1 MNAQI
6 LGPIGQKAFDQRGI
20 SDETAARFGIY
31 TCRTIGDGEVEPDPA
46 GNVVAFPYLE
56 NGRVV
61 AEKDRAPGKKFWQ
74 RKGGKKTF
82 WNADI
87 LDDPSLEQGIAP
99 LIITE
104 GELDGLTAIDCGF
117 PFTVS
122 VPDGA
127 PSIPKGKAP
136 DELDPIDLSAENSGK
151 FEYVWVNRD
160 RLKRVKRFILALDND
175 DPGKRL
181 EAELLRRLA
190 PSKCLS
196 LVYPDDCKDL
206 SDVRVKHGAE
216 AVSRCLNAARPYP
229 VRGLYRLSDY
239 PDVADPETFSTGF
252 ADLDEC
258 LKLWLGEMMV
268 VTGIPGHGK
277 SSFVINLCV
286 NLARAYGWVTAMASF
301 EIQTVPALRHKLRLA
316 RTQFAPERWNAGMKA
331 AADRWINDHFLFID
345 DDPSGDGEED
355 LTLEWLLERAADAV
369 IRDGIRVLVID
380 PWNEVEHAKPR
391 GESETEYHNRALR
404 MIRRFATR
412 YQVIAIVIAHP
423 TKEVGKDGV
432 TRMPGLYDIA
442 GSAAWFN
449 KPDHGI
455 VVFVP
460 DADAGETVIAV
471 KKVRFGWS
479 GKKAEVTLRY
489 DAETEGYLS
498 LNGLIPIWKAKKAAS
513 VGIAK
518 SVTPGAKG

>member
-1 MNAQI
+1 MSAHI
-6 LGPIGQKAFDQRGI
+6 LGPIGIKAFDQRQI
-20 SDETAARFGIY
+20 SEDTAVRFGVY
-31 TCRTIGDGEVEPDPA
+31 TVRHIVDANGKRTGEVEPDVG
-46 GNVVAFPYLE
+46 GNVVAFPYLDH
-56 NGRVV
+56 GRVV
-61 AEKDRAPGKKFWQ
+61 AEKYRGPGKQFWQ
-74 RKGGKKTF
+74 SKGGKKTF

-87 LDDPSLEQGIAP
+87 LDDPGLEQGLGP

-104 GELDGLTAIDCGF
+104 GEIDALTAIDCGF

-127 PSIPKGKAP
+127 PGVPHGQLP
-136 DELDPIDLSAENSGK
+136 TDLPPLDATSDRTGK
-151 FEYVWVNRD
+151 FEYVWNNRD
-160 RLKRVKRFILALDND
+160 RLKRVKRFVLAVD
-175 DPGKRL
+175 DDAPGKRL

-190 PSKCLS
+190 PSRCLS
-196 LVYPDDCKDL
+196 IVYPDGCKDL

-216 AVSRCLNAARPYP
+216 TVARCLNAARPYP

-239 PDVADPETFSTGF
+239 PDVADPETYSTGF
-252 ADLDEC
+252 ADLDDH
-258 LKLWLGEMMV
+258 LKLWLGEMMI
-268 VTGIPGHGK
+268 VTGIPSHGK
-277 SSFVINLCV
+277 STFVINLCV
-286 NLARAYGWVTAMASF
+286 NLARQYGWSTAMASF

-316 RTQFAPERWNAGMKA
+316 KTQFPPVYWHAEMKA
-331 AADRWINDHFLFID
+331 VADRWINEYFLFID
-345 DDPSGDGEED
+345 DDPTGDGDED
-355 LTLEWLLERAADAV
+355 LTLEWVLERAADAV
-369 IRDGIRVLVID
+369 MRDGIRVLVID

-404 MIRRFATR
+404 MIRRFAAR

-423 TKEVGKDGV
+423 TKEVGKDGA

-460 DADAGETVIAV
+460 DAETGETVIAI

-479 GKKAEVTLRY
+479 GKKAEITLRY
-489 DAETEGYLS
+489 DPETEGYRS
-498 LNGLIPIWKAKKAAS
+498 LDGLIPIWKAKKSA
-513 VGIAK
+513 GI
-518 SVTPGAKG
+518 TT